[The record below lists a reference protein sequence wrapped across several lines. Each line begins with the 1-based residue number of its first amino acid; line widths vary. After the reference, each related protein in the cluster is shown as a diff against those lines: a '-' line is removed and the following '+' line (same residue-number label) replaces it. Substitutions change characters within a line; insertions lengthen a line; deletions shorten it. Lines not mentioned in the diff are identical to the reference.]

1 MTISFISIQE
11 NKDSSWDVV
20 QKTFPKVS
28 GKSITLS
35 VTVSSLNNPCKDQKT
50 AEIAAKKIA
59 ESNKLQY
66 VPENSSVITITPFC
80 GCFLPVEL
88 TPNGGVIAQGTNSP
102 NYESAVKE
110 GHSEAEGRK
119 LPFISLK

>member
-59 ESNKLQY
+59 ELNKLQY
-66 VPENSSVITITPFC
+66 VTENTSVITITPFG
-80 GCFLPVEL
+80 GCFLPIEL
-88 TPNGGVIAQGTNSP
+88 TPNGGVIGQGTNSP

-110 GHSEAEGRK
+110 GRSEAEGRK